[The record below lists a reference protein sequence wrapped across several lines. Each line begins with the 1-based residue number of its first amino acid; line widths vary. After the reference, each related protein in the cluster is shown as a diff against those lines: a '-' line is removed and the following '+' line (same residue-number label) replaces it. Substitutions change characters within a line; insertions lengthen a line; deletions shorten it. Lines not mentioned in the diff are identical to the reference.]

1 MQVTFGPFSVD
12 LAAAR
17 VLRDGGEVRLRP
29 RAFQVL
35 RVLLRNRGTPVGYD
49 QMIAE
54 AWGGTHVSR
63 HTVDV
68 TVAEVRKGLG
78 EYGRWIRTRP
88 KIGFL
93 LEIPASD
100 ELLRIGWHLWSHRTR
115 DAGERALE
123 CFKRAVDASPG
134 DFRAWEGLSASYLM
148 LAVFGMRP
156 PREMHQGF
164 LDAHDHAIALGGPRP
179 PLRCDHAFAIHLFE
193 RRAADAEAELTGILD
208 AQPTYATA
216 HMRLAMVLGS
226 VGRFDEA
233 LAAIEACRR
242 ADPLLPTGAVAETV
256 VHLWRRQFAMAA
268 DVAARTVELHPYL
281 QIARVVYGEA
291 LRYLGR
297 PEDALVQYQQCT
309 MIAPDALWIR
319 ALEAA
324 CCADMGRVD
333 EAHALLADLEERRRC
348 DYVDAF
354 HLAAARAAF
363 RELDAAFAE
372 LDRACD
378 ENSAWLYAID
388 VDPKMDALRSDP
400 RFAQIRARV
409 LTG

>member
-17 VLRDGGEVRLRP
+17 VVRDGGEVRMRP

-35 RVLLRNRGTPVGYD
+35 RVLLRHRGTPVAYD

-54 AWGGTHVSR
+54 AWNGTHVSR

-68 TVAEVRKGLG
+68 TVAEVRKCLG
-78 EYGRWIRTRP
+78 EYGCWIRTRP
-88 KIGFL
+88 KIGFT

-100 ELLRIGWHLWSHRTR
+100 ELLRIGWHLWGHHTR
-115 DAGERALE
+115 DAGERALA
-123 CFKRAVDASPG
+123 CFRRAADASPG
-134 DFRAWEGLSASYLM
+134 DFRAWEGLSASFLM
-148 LAVFGMRP
+148 LSVFGMRP
-156 PREMHQGF
+156 PHEMYQGF
-164 LDAHDHAIALGGPRP
+164 LEAHDRALALGGPRP
-179 PLRCDHAFAIHLFE
+179 ALLCNHAFALHLFE
-193 RRAADAEAELTGILD
+193 RRAADAERGLRAVLD
-208 AQPTYATA
+208 TQPAYATA

-233 LAAIEACRR
+233 LAALAACHR

-256 VHLWRRQFAMAA
+256 VHLWRRQFATAA
-268 DVAARTVELHPYL
+268 DVSARTVELHPYQ

-297 PEDALVQYQQCT
+297 PEEALAQYQQCM

-324 CCADMGRVD
+324 CLADMGRRD
-333 EAHALLADLEERRRC
+333 DAHAILAELEERRRC

-354 HLAAARAAF
+354 HLAAARAAL
-363 RELDAAFAE
+363 REFDAAFTE
-372 LDRACD
+372 LDRACAD
-378 ENSAWLYAID
+378 NSAWLYAID
-388 VDPKMDALRSDP
+388 VDPKMDLLRDDP
-400 RFAQIRARV
+400 RFAPIRARV
-409 LTG
+409 LPG